1 MSIAKEPITFRIEVS
16 DKTWRYRTVDYL
28 DEHGKYLGTY
38 PIKLTLW
45 GEIQRLFYLAVTPK
59 PDYED

>member
-1 MSIAKEPITFRIEVS
+1 MSIVKEPITFRIEVS
-16 DKTWRYRTVDYL
+16 DKTFRNKTVDYL
-28 DEHGKYLGTY
+28 DENGKYIGTC